1 MKKFLFATSLLFSAF
16 VFAKNIELE
25 TSNKNNCKSV
35 DSVSGRY
42 VEGVASSIGV
52 SEDSLRFKR
61 VETDA
66 IVSSDYGS
74 ASCVYIIDSP
84 KGLHACL
91 IPMILKSDEQ
101 GATPFAAA
109 TGYVP
114 CGKR

>member
-1 MKKFLFATSLLFSAF
+1 MKKIIFVMCLLLSASVFS
-16 VFAKNIELE
+16 KNIELE
-25 TSNKNNCKSV
+25 TSNKNSCKSV
-35 DSVSGRY
+35 KSVSSQY

-52 SEDSLRFKR
+52 GGGSLRFKR

-66 IVSSDYGS
+66 VISSDYGS
-74 ASCVYIIDSP
+74 ASCVYVVDSP
-84 KGLHACL
+84 KGPYACL
-91 IPMILKSDEQ
+91 IPMILKSDEK